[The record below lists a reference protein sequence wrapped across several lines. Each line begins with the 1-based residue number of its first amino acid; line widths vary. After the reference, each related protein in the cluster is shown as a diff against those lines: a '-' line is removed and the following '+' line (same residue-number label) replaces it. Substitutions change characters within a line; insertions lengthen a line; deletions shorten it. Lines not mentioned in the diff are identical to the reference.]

1 MLERLDTRGE
11 LNESHSSIAKSARRH
26 ASLGAGEYFGVRAD
40 ARSVGAVTLT
50 LSDYEPGFTV
60 PSHAHARPYFCY
72 VCAGDFREHGV
83 GGSYT
88 ASRGVLLFHPA
99 TDTHADEFGSAGGRC
114 FNIEVGAGVD
124 IVRDAGVVRGRAVRY
139 AAELHREMRAWD
151 AASAVVVE
159 GLTAALVA
167 RVTFDHGRDSD
178 RGRGRAA
185 PSLRGAP
192 AELARAAERMRDDP
206 CNPPSLELL
215 ASESGIS
222 EIAFARAFRRQYG
235 AGVGAFVRAER
246 AKLARREL
254 AESRKT
260 VSAIAAEL
268 GFADQAHLTRVFRD
282 ATGWTPAAF
291 RRAMLA

>member
-1 MLERLDTRGE
+1 M
-11 LNESHSSIAKSARRH
+11 NESHSSIAKSARRH
-26 ASLGAGEYFGVRAD
+26 TSLGADEYFGVSAE
-40 ARSVGAVTLT
+40 ARIAGTVTLT
-50 LSDYEPGFTV
+50 LSDYKPGFTV

-72 VCAGDFREHGV
+72 VSAGDFREHGV
-83 GGSYT
+83 GGSYS
-88 ASRGVLLFHPA
+88 ASRGMLLFHPA
-99 TDTHADEFGSAGGRC
+99 TDTHADEFGEVGGRC

-124 IVRDAGVVRGRAVRY
+124 IARGAGVVRGRAVRY

-151 AASAVVVE
+151 AASEVVVE

-167 RVTFDHGRDSD
+167 RVAFDHGRDVD
-178 RGRGRAA
+178 REREHAA
-185 PSLRGAP
+185 TSVRRAP
-192 AELARAAERMRDDP
+192 AELARTAERLRDDP

-215 ASESGIS
+215 ASESGIG
-222 EIAFARAFRRQYG
+222 EIAFARAFRQQYG

-246 AKLARREL
+246 VKLARREL
-254 AESRKT
+254 VESRKT

-291 RRAMLA
+291 RRAMLT

>member
-1 MLERLDTRGE
+1 MNE
-11 LNESHSSIAKSARRH
+11 LHGCIAKSARRH
-26 ASLGAGEYFGVRAD
+26 ASLGAGEYFGVAAE

-50 LSDYEPGFTV
+50 LSDYDPGFTV

-72 VCAGDFREHGV
+72 VSAGDFREHGV
-83 GGSYT
+83 GGSYA
-88 ASRGVLLFHPA
+88 ASRGMLLFHPA
-99 TDTHADEFGSAGGRC
+99 TDTHADEFGAAGGRC
-114 FNIEVGAGVD
+114 FNIEIGASVD
-124 IVRDAGVVRGRAVRY
+124 IARDAGVVRGRAVRY

-167 RVTFDHGRDSD
+167 RAEFAHGLDVD
-178 RGRGRAA
+178 RGRERAA
-185 PSLRGAP
+185 PSVRRAP
-192 AELARAAERMRDDP
+192 AELARAAERLREDP

-215 ASESGIS
+215 ANESGIS
-222 EIAFARAFRRQYG
+222 VIAFARAFRRQYG

-246 AKLARREL
+246 VKLARSEL
-254 AESRKT
+254 VKSRKT

-268 GFADQAHLTRVFRD
+268 GFADQAHLTRVFRE